1 MKLRDKY
8 ENGSILSEE
17 YVLPTIIRLGVIRQ
31 IPILVFSSVSA
42 VKFVNKLIPLQ
53 SQISKEKLLEGNL
66 SSEEWELL
74 DRKVTDLCD
83 APLWIQDIKVKS
95 LDDYKSAEEI
105 IVNEKVKYVF
115 IDSLPE
121 VIDKSEIIKWSEE
134 VGFNVYFTKFTWK

>member
-1 MKLRDKY
+1 MNLRDKY